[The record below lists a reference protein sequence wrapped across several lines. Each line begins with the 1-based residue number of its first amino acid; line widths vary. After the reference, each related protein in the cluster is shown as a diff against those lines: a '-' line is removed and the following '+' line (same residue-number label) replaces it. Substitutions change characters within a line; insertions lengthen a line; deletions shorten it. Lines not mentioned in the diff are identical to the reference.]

1 MRDISERSDYMLES
15 KAVLFDLGGTL
26 IETALTTF
34 ETFQKIL
41 EQNKIY
47 VSAEQ
52 IEEAFTVAKREFGD
66 EFERLLGRIPLSELY
81 RIWNA
86 QVLKALGIA
95 DDGNLA
101 RRINEQWLTVCG
113 ITLYPDVAPA
123 LARLMKER
131 IKRGII
137 SNAYQKEIEQICD
150 ITGLDDH
157 FFDIAVGADTV
168 KKPKPH
174 PEIFLYTLQKLEVT
188 PEQAIYV
195 GNELEK
201 DYRPAQRVGMIPLL
215 IVREN
220 TEVPESV
227 NCIRSLM
234 DLTNMIG

>member
-1 MRDISERSDYMLES
+1 M
-15 KAVLFDLGGTL
+15 
-26 IETALTTF
+26 
-34 ETFQKIL
+34 
-41 EQNKIY
+41 
-47 VSAEQ
+47 
-52 IEEAFTVAKREFGD
+52 AKREFGD

-123 LARLMKER
+123 LTRLMEER

-150 ITGLDDH
+150 VTGLDDH